1 MHSSENEHCSVLAKV
16 MGSNPSEAQG
26 FVIFSLMQ
34 KIALRI
40 MRPYTIDIEVVIM

>member
-1 MHSSENEHCSVLAKV
+1 MSIAVFLQRSWVQIPVK
-16 MGSNPSEAQG
+16 PSEG